1 MNIKKIIFEY
11 VSSLKKKFNEYSF
24 RASYYK
30 TMSGMHIV
38 NIIGDEVN
46 NDINFVKDVMNF
58 SFDISGRYGESVIFT
73 SPSENIYDDNLE
85 EWEDILFYDLP
96 TNENKVCETSV
107 ILVSKNSAL
116 ASGWS
121 TPTLQTLANRT
132 NASYYKSNKE
142 DKRIFAAAA

>member
-1 MNIKKIIFEY
+1 
-11 VSSLKKKFNEYSF
+11 
-24 RASYYK
+24 
-30 TMSGMHIV
+30 MSGMHIV

-142 DKRIFAAAA
+142 DKRIFADAA

>member
-1 MNIKKIIFEY
+1 MNIKIIIFEY
-11 VSSLKKKFNEYSF
+11 VSSLKKKFNDYSF

-85 EWEDILFYDLP
+85 
-96 TNENKVCETSV
+96 
-107 ILVSKNSAL
+107 
-116 ASGWS
+116 
-121 TPTLQTLANRT
+121 
-132 NASYYKSNKE
+132 
-142 DKRIFAAAA
+142 

>member
-1 MNIKKIIFEY
+1 MNIKIIIFEY
-11 VSSLKKKFNEYSF
+11 VSSLKKKFNDYSF

-107 ILVSKNSAL
+107 ILVSRNSAL
-116 ASGWS
+116 ASCWTEPIS
-121 TPTLQTLANRT
+121 KNSNNEARVSHHKSVEENKHLLA
-132 NASYYKSNKE
+132 A
-142 DKRIFAAAA
+142 

>member
-11 VSSLKKKFNEYSF
+11 VSSLKTTFNDYSF

-107 ILVSKNSAL
+107 ILVSRNSSL
-116 ASGWS
+116 ASCWTEPISKISNNGARVS
-121 TPTLQTLANRT
+121 HHKSVEENKHLLA
-132 NASYYKSNKE
+132 A
-142 DKRIFAAAA
+142 

>member
-46 NDINFVKDVMNF
+46 NDINFIKDVMTF
-58 SFDISGRYGESVIFT
+58 SFDISDKYGETVVFT
-73 SPSENIYDDNLE
+73 SPNENVYDDKLE

-107 ILVSKNSAL
+107 ILVSRNSAL
-116 ASGWS
+116 ASCWTEPISKISNNGARVS
-121 TPTLQTLANRT
+121 HHKSVEENKHLLA
-132 NASYYKSNKE
+132 A
-142 DKRIFAAAA
+142 

>member
-11 VSSLKKKFNEYSF
+11 VSSLKKTFNDYSF

-85 EWEDILFYDLP
+85 EWENILFYDLP

-107 ILVSKNSAL
+107 ILVSRNSSL
-116 ASGWS
+116 ASCWTEPISKISNNGARVS
-121 TPTLQTLANRT
+121 HHKSVEENKHLLA
-132 NASYYKSNKE
+132 A
-142 DKRIFAAAA
+142 

>member
-11 VSSLKKKFNEYSF
+11 VSSLKKKFNDYSF

-46 NDINFVKDVMNF
+46 NDINFVKDVMNI

-85 EWEDILFYDLP
+85 EWEDVLFYDLP

-107 ILVSKNSAL
+107 ILVSRNSAL
-116 ASGWS
+116 ASCWTEPISKISNNGARVS
-121 TPTLQTLANRT
+121 HHKSVEENKHLLA
-132 NASYYKSNKE
+132 A
-142 DKRIFAAAA
+142 

>member
-11 VSSLKKKFNEYSF
+11 VSSLKKKFNDYSF

-46 NDINFVKDVMNF
+46 NDINFVKEVMNF

-107 ILVSKNSAL
+107 ILVSRNSAL
-116 ASGWS
+116 ASCWTEPISKISNNGARVPHHKS
-121 TPTLQTLANRT
+121 VEENKHLLA
-132 NASYYKSNKE
+132 A
-142 DKRIFAAAA
+142 

>member
-11 VSSLKKKFNEYSF
+11 VSSLKKTFNDYSF

-107 ILVSKNSAL
+107 ILVSRNSSL
-116 ASGWS
+116 ASCWTEPISKISNNGARVS
-121 TPTLQTLANRT
+121 HHKSVEENKHLLA
-132 NASYYKSNKE
+132 A
-142 DKRIFAAAA
+142 

>member
-11 VSSLKKKFNEYSF
+11 VSSLKKKFNDYSF

-107 ILVSKNSAL
+107 ILVSRNSAL
-116 ASGWS
+116 ASCWTEPISKISNNGARVS
-121 TPTLQTLANRT
+121 HHKSVEENKHLLA
-132 NASYYKSNKE
+132 A
-142 DKRIFAAAA
+142 

>member
-11 VSSLKKKFNEYSF
+11 VSSLKKKFNDYSF

-38 NIIGDEVN
+38 NVIGDEVN

-107 ILVSKNSAL
+107 ILVSRNSAL
-116 ASGWS
+116 ASCWTEPISKISNNGARVS
-121 TPTLQTLANRT
+121 HHKNVEENKHLLA
-132 NASYYKSNKE
+132 A
-142 DKRIFAAAA
+142 

>member
-11 VSSLKKKFNEYSF
+11 VSSLKKKFNDYSF

-107 ILVSKNSAL
+107 ILVSRNSSL
-116 ASGWS
+116 ASCWTEPISKISNNGARVS
-121 TPTLQTLANRT
+121 HHKSVEENKHLLA
-132 NASYYKSNKE
+132 A
-142 DKRIFAAAA
+142 

>member
-24 RASYYK
+24 RASYYN

-46 NDINFVKDVMNF
+46 NDINFIKDVMTF
-58 SFDISGRYGESVIFT
+58 SFDISDKYGETVVFT
-73 SPSENIYDDNLE
+73 SPNENVYDDNLE
-85 EWEDILFYDLP
+85 EWEEILFYDYL
-96 TNENKVCETSV
+96 TNENKVSDRSV
-107 ILVSKNSAL
+107 IFTHPDSKM

>member
-11 VSSLKKKFNEYSF
+11 VSSLKKKFNDYYF

-107 ILVSKNSAL
+107 ILVSRNSDL
-116 ASGWS
+116 ASCWTEPISKISNNGARVS
-121 TPTLQTLANRT
+121 HHKSVEENKHLLA
-132 NASYYKSNKE
+132 A
-142 DKRIFAAAA
+142 

>member
-11 VSSLKKKFNEYSF
+11 VSSLKKTFNDYSF

-107 ILVSKNSAL
+107 ILVSRNSAL
-116 ASGWS
+116 ASCWTEPISKNSNNGARVS
-121 TPTLQTLANRT
+121 HHKSVEENKHLLA
-132 NASYYKSNKE
+132 A
-142 DKRIFAAAA
+142 

>member
-1 MNIKKIIFEY
+1 MNIKIIIFEY
-11 VSSLKKKFNEYSF
+11 VSSLKKKFNDYSF

-107 ILVSKNSAL
+107 ILVSRNSAL
-116 ASGWS
+116 ASCWTEPISMNSNNGARVS
-121 TPTLQTLANRT
+121 HHKSVEENKHLLA
-132 NASYYKSNKE
+132 A
-142 DKRIFAAAA
+142 

>member
-1 MNIKKIIFEY
+1 MNIKKIISEY

-46 NDINFVKDVMNF
+46 NDINFIKDVMTF
-58 SFDISGRYGESVIFT
+58 SFDISDKYGETVVFT
-73 SPSENIYDDNLE
+73 SPNENVYDDNLE
-85 EWEDILFYDLP
+85 EWEEILFYDYL

-107 ILVSKNSAL
+107 ILVSRNSAL
-116 ASGWS
+116 ASCWTEPISKISNNGARVS
-121 TPTLQTLANRT
+121 HHKGVEENKHLLA
-132 NASYYKSNKE
+132 A
-142 DKRIFAAAA
+142 

>member
-30 TMSGMHIV
+30 TISGMHIV

-46 NDINFVKDVMNF
+46 NDINFVKDVMSF

-96 TNENKVCETSV
+96 TNENKVCERSV
-107 ILVSKNSAL
+107 ILVSRNPAL
-116 ASGWS
+116 ASCWTEPISKISNNGARVS
-121 TPTLQTLANRT
+121 HHKSVEENKHLLA
-132 NASYYKSNKE
+132 A
-142 DKRIFAAAA
+142 

>member
-1 MNIKKIIFEY
+1 MNIKIIIFEY
-11 VSSLKKKFNEYSF
+11 VSSLKKKFNDYSF

-107 ILVSKNSAL
+107 ILVSRNSAL
-116 ASGWS
+116 ASCWTEPISKNSNNGARVS
-121 TPTLQTLANRT
+121 HHKSVEENKHLLA
-132 NASYYKSNKE
+132 A
-142 DKRIFAAAA
+142 

>member
-1 MNIKKIIFEY
+1 MNIRKIIFEY
-11 VSSLKKKFNEYSF
+11 VSSLKKKFNDHSF

-85 EWEDILFYDLP
+85 KWEDILFYDLP

-107 ILVSKNSAL
+107 ILVSRNSAL
-116 ASGWS
+116 ASCWTEPISKISNNGARVS
-121 TPTLQTLANRT
+121 HHKSVEENKHLLA
-132 NASYYKSNKE
+132 A
-142 DKRIFAAAA
+142 

>member
-1 MNIKKIIFEY
+1 MNIKKIISEY

-107 ILVSKNSAL
+107 ILVSRNSSL
-116 ASGWS
+116 ASCWTEPISKISNNGARVS
-121 TPTLQTLANRT
+121 HHKSVEENKHLLA
-132 NASYYKSNKE
+132 A
-142 DKRIFAAAA
+142 

>member
-11 VSSLKKKFNEYSF
+11 VSSLKKKFNDYSI

-107 ILVSKNSAL
+107 ILVSRNSAL
-116 ASGWS
+116 ASCWTEPISKISNNGARVS
-121 TPTLQTLANRT
+121 HHKSVEENKNLLA
-132 NASYYKSNKE
+132 A
-142 DKRIFAAAA
+142 

>member
-11 VSSLKKKFNEYSF
+11 VSSLKKTFNDYSF

-107 ILVSKNSAL
+107 ILVSRNSSLASCWTEPISKNSNNGARVSHHKSVEENKHLL
-116 ASGWS
+116 A
-121 TPTLQTLANRT
+121 A
-132 NASYYKSNKE
+132 
-142 DKRIFAAAA
+142 

>member
-11 VSSLKKKFNEYSF
+11 VSSLKKKFNDYSF

-46 NDINFVKDVMNF
+46 NDINFIKDVMTF
-58 SFDISGRYGESVIFT
+58 SFDISDKYGETVVFT
-73 SPSENIYDDNLE
+73 SPNENVYDDKLE

-107 ILVSKNSAL
+107 ILVSRNSAL
-116 ASGWS
+116 ASCWTEPISKISNNGARVS
-121 TPTLQTLANRT
+121 HHKSVEENKHLLA
-132 NASYYKSNKE
+132 A
-142 DKRIFAAAA
+142 

>member
-1 MNIKKIIFEY
+1 MNIRKIIFEY
-11 VSSLKKKFNEYSF
+11 VSSLKKKFNDYSF

-85 EWEDILFYDLP
+85 KWEDILFYDLP

-107 ILVSKNSAL
+107 ILVSRNSAL
-116 ASGWS
+116 ASCWTEPISKISNNGARVS
-121 TPTLQTLANRT
+121 HHKSVEENKHLLA
-132 NASYYKSNKE
+132 A
-142 DKRIFAAAA
+142 

>member
-11 VSSLKKKFNEYSF
+11 VSSLKKKFNDYSF

-46 NDINFVKDVMNF
+46 NDINFVKEVMNF

-73 SPSENIYDDNLE
+73 SPNENIYDDNLE
-85 EWEDILFYDLP
+85 EWEEILFYDLP

-107 ILVSKNSAL
+107 ILVSRNSAL
-116 ASGWS
+116 ASCWTEPISKISNNGARVPHHKS
-121 TPTLQTLANRT
+121 VEENKHLLA
-132 NASYYKSNKE
+132 A
-142 DKRIFAAAA
+142 

>member
-46 NDINFVKDVMNF
+46 NDINFIKDVMTF
-58 SFDISGRYGESVIFT
+58 SFDISDKYGETVVFT
-73 SPSENIYDDNLE
+73 SPNENVYDDNLE
-85 EWEDILFYDLP
+85 EWEEILFYDYL

-107 ILVSKNSAL
+107 ILVSRNSAL
-116 ASGWS
+116 ASCWTEPISKISNNGARVS
-121 TPTLQTLANRT
+121 HHKSVEDNKHLLA
-132 NASYYKSNKE
+132 A
-142 DKRIFAAAA
+142 

>member
-11 VSSLKKKFNEYSF
+11 VSSLKKKFNDYSF

-46 NDINFVKDVMNF
+46 NDINFVKEVMNF

-73 SPSENIYDDNLE
+73 SPNENIYDDNLE
-85 EWEDILFYDLP
+85 EWEEILFYDLP

-107 ILVSKNSAL
+107 ILVSRNSAL
-116 ASGWS
+116 ASCWTEPISKISNNGARVPQHKS
-121 TPTLQTLANRT
+121 VEENKHLLA
-132 NASYYKSNKE
+132 A
-142 DKRIFAAAA
+142 

>member
-11 VSSLKKKFNEYSF
+11 VSSLKKKFNDYSF

-46 NDINFVKDVMNF
+46 NDINFIKDVMTF
-58 SFDISGRYGESVIFT
+58 SFDISDKYGETVVFT
-73 SPSENIYDDNLE
+73 SPNENVYDDKLE

-107 ILVSKNSAL
+107 ILVSRNSAL
-116 ASGWS
+116 ASCWTEPISKISNNGTRVS
-121 TPTLQTLANRT
+121 HHKSVEENKHLLA
-132 NASYYKSNKE
+132 A
-142 DKRIFAAAA
+142 

>member
-11 VSSLKKKFNEYSF
+11 VSSLKKKFNDYSF

-85 EWEDILFYDLP
+85 EWVDILFYDLP

-107 ILVSKNSAL
+107 ILVSRNSAL
-116 ASGWS
+116 ASCWTEPISKNSNNGARVS
-121 TPTLQTLANRT
+121 HHKSVEENKHLLA
-132 NASYYKSNKE
+132 A
-142 DKRIFAAAA
+142 

>member
-38 NIIGDEVN
+38 NIIGDEIN
-46 NDINFVKDVMNF
+46 NDINFIKDVMTF
-58 SFDISGRYGESVIFT
+58 SFDISDKYGEIVVFT

-96 TNENKVCETSV
+96 TNENKVCEKSV
-107 ILVSKNSAL
+107 ILVSRNSAL
-116 ASGWS
+116 ASCWTEPISKISNNGARVS
-121 TPTLQTLANRT
+121 HHKSVEENKHLLA
-132 NASYYKSNKE
+132 A
-142 DKRIFAAAA
+142 